1 MSGQLL
7 SSKVVIVEEEP
18 KVRGIPSTPTS
29 VAGAVGLT
37 ERGPIG
43 QAVLC
48 SSFDEFQARFGGFTP
63 DSDLALGAMGFFENG
78 GAQLWV
84 VRTAHYT
91 DVANPASATAVRA
104 AGFLVAGG
112 GPTPAILLG
121 AAPGP
126 FVLHDGDLLRLAVDG
141 AAEVDAVFSGSAA
154 AMAAGGA
161 GPYALADGMELLLRV
176 DNGLEQTVLFSAADF
191 ADIANATAT
200 EVAAA
205 INAVIVGGRAT
216 TPGGIVRLASDT
228 EGTSSRVQVT
238 GGSANAV
245 LAFPG
250 SASVGGGNVANLRA
264 VDVAEVKTIVEAAMP
279 TVSVNPGIGGVL
291 DVRTVAT
298 GPAASVQASAA
309 TAAAFGL
316 DTALHV
322 GAASG
327 TANAVRVEGKDPG
340 AYGNSIEAEV
350 RAATNGSPSA
360 FDLLIVEDG
369 TYRETFPNLSMNPS
383 DARYVE
389 RVVNDARNGSIY
401 VRAIDQLLAGTPVP
415 PPQAVALA
423 GGGDGLVGLDDS
435 DFIGSEPGK
444 TGLHALDQVQEVS
457 LLLVPGRA
465 TPAVHNAMVRYCEV
479 DRDGAVF
486 AVLDPPA
493 NQSATDIVTYVGTT
507 AALEGLSEFGAIYW
521 PRVKVLNPQKSVF
534 GSAEQLVV
542 PPSGIVAGV
551 FARTDSAQP
560 GGVYD
565 PPAGIEAGRMFGVLG
580 FETDEVLEERKRD
593 LVYPHRINPLTT
605 GPGLPRYIDGSRTL
619 KGDGNFP
626 YVAERRGVIFIE
638 RSLKQGLEFA
648 RHKNNTEGLRAQ
660 VRRTITAFLL
670 AQMNN
675 GAFRSR
681 EPAKAFF
688 VDVSEQLN
696 TPTVIFAGKLIA
708 RVGLA
713 TNKPAEFIILR
724 ISQDTRA
731 LEAELA
737 AAEG

>member
-7 SSKVVIVEEEP
+7 SSKIVVVEEEP
-18 KVRGIPSTPTS
+18 KVRGVPSAPTS
-29 VAGAVGLT
+29 VGGAVGLT

-48 SSFDEFQARFGGFTP
+48 SSFDEFQTKFGGFTP
-63 DSDLALGAMGFFENG
+63 DSDLALAAMGFFENG
-78 GAQLWV
+78 GSQLWV
-84 VRTAHYT
+84 VRTVHYT
-91 DVANPASATAVRA
+91 DPASPASATAVRA

-112 GPTPAILLG
+112 GPTPAVLLG

-126 FVLHDGDLLRLAVDG
+126 FVLRDGELIRLAVYGG
-141 AAEVDAVFSGSAA
+141 ADVDAVFHGSAA
-154 AMAAGGA
+154 AIAAGGA
-161 GPYALADGMELLLRV
+161 GPYALADGMTLTLRV
-176 DNGLEQTVLFSAADF
+176 DGGLEQTVLFSSADF
-191 ADIANATAT
+191 ADIAHATAT

-205 INAVIVGGRAT
+205 INATIVGGRAT
-216 TPGGIVRLASDT
+216 TPGGIARLASDT
-228 EGTSSRVQVT
+228 EGTASQVQVT
-238 GGSANAV
+238 GGTANAV

-250 SASVGGGNVANLRA
+250 AAAGGGGNVAHLRA
-264 VDVAEVKTIVEAAMP
+264 VDVLEVKTVVEAAAP
-279 TVSVNPGIGGVL
+279 TVQVASGIGGVL
-291 DVRTVAT
+291 QVRTVTTGVAAT
-298 GPAASVQASAA
+298 LQARAAS
-309 TAAAFGL
+309 AAAFGL
-316 DTALHV
+316 DTALHS
-322 GAASG
+322 GTASG
-327 TANAVRVEGKDPG
+327 TASAVRVEGKDPG
-340 AYGNSIEAEV
+340 AYANRLEAEV
-350 RAATNGSPSA
+350 RVATSGSPSA
-360 FDLLIVEDG
+360 FDLLVVEDG
-369 TYRETFPNLSMNPS
+369 VYRETFPNLSMSPT

-389 RVVNDARNGSIY
+389 RVVNDPRTGSVY
-401 VRAIDQLLAGTPVP
+401 VSVIDQLLVGMPVP
-415 PPQAVALA
+415 PPQTVSLA
-423 GGGDGLVGLDDS
+423 GGGDGLVGLDDN
-435 DFIGSEPGK
+435 DFIGAEIGK
-444 TGLHALDQVQEVS
+444 TGLHALDQVQELT

-465 TPAVHNAMVRYCEV
+465 TPAVQNAMLRYAEV

-493 NQSATDIVTYVGTT
+493 NQSATDIVTYVATT
-507 AALEGLSEFGAIYW
+507 AALENLSEFGAIYW
-521 PRVKVLNPQKSVF
+521 PRVKVLNPAKSVF
-534 GSAEQLVV
+534 GSSDQLVV

-551 FARTDSAQP
+551 YSRTDSARP

-565 PPAGIEAGRMFGVLG
+565 PPAGIDAGRMFGVLG

-670 AQMNN
+670 SQMNN

-737 AAEG
+737 AAGA